1 LTNRHLEVK
10 NRSLLTSSCVMSEP
24 GFTTNFPAIR
34 ARQAGEDF
42 YVVMCPMRLLPSL
55 FAFDDE
61 EVPPEV
67 RAQRVLNKARLP
79 EIARYLINNPNEYI
93 ISAITAS
100 VDASVQFQPMSEMA
114 GHEAVGT
121 LSIPMGATLLI
132 NDGQHR
138 RAAIEMA
145 IREEPRLKD
154 DAVPVLLFIDRGLA
168 RSQQMFADLNQHSIR
183 PSDSLST
190 LYDQRDPSSELARL
204 VALSVEGFI
213 GMTEMEKTSISNRST
228 KLFTLSGIKSANRA
242 LLKKSRNQEISS
254 EERAF
259 AVEYW
264 NNIVRLIPD
273 WMRAKRREVS
283 TSELRQ
289 NFIHSHGV
297 ALSAL
302 GLVGYQLVKE
312 NPTGW
317 AEQLCG
323 ISCIDWSRSNTEL
336 WEGRALVLGKINK
349 STNNVA
355 LTANVIKK
363 AIGLEFSEGDET
375 LEELLANG

>member
-1 LTNRHLEVK
+1 
-10 NRSLLTSSCVMSEP
+10 MSEA

-34 ARQAGEDF
+34 ARQAGEYF
-42 YVVMCPMRLLPSL
+42 YVVMCPMRLLPNL
-55 FAFDDE
+55 FTFDEE

-79 EIARYLINNPNEYI
+79 EIARYLVNNPNEYI

-100 VDASVQFQPMSEMA
+100 VDATVQFQPLSETSS
-114 GHEAVGT
+114 HEAVGT

-145 IREEPRLKD
+145 IREEPRLRD
-154 DAVPVLLFIDRGLA
+154 DAVPVLLFIDRGLE

-190 LYDQRDPSSELARL
+190 LYDQRDPGSELARL
-204 VALSVEGFI
+204 IAFSVEGFV
-213 GMTEMEKTSISNRST
+213 GMTEMEKASISNRST

-242 LLKKSRNQEISS
+242 LLKKSRNQEIST

-259 AVEYW
+259 AVDYW
-264 NNIVRLIPD
+264 KNVVQLIPD

-289 NFIHSHGV
+289 NFIHAHGV

-302 GLVGYQLVKE
+302 GLVGNQLKQE
-312 NPTGW
+312 NPDGW
-317 AEQLCG
+317 TEQLCG
-323 ISCIDWSRSNTEL
+323 ISFIDWSRSNSKL
-336 WEGRALVLGKINK
+336 WEGRALALGRINK
-349 STNNVA
+349 STNNVG

-363 AIGLEFSEGDET
+363 AIGLKLSEADEM

>member
-1 LTNRHLEVK
+1 MMQKL
-10 NRSLLTSSCVMSEP
+10 SDP
-24 GFTTNFPAIR
+24 GFFTNFPAIR

-42 YVVMCPMRLLPSL
+42 YVVMCPMRLLPNL

-67 RAQRVLNKARLP
+67 RAQRVLNRARLP
-79 EIARYLINNPNEYI
+79 EIARYLVDNPQSYI

-100 VDASVQFQPMSEMA
+100 VDASVRFQPLSDNA

-145 IREEPRLKD
+145 IREEPKLKD
-154 DAVPVLLFIDRGLA
+154 DSVPVLLFIDRGLE

-190 LYDQRDPSSELARL
+190 LYDLRDPSSELARL
-204 VALSVEGFI
+204 VALSVDGFI

-242 LLKKSRNQEISS
+242 LLKKTRNQEIS
-254 EERAF
+254 EDEKQFTLA
-259 AVEYW
+259 YW
-264 NNIVRLIPD
+264 KNVVQLIPD

-289 NFIHSHGV
+289 NFIHAHGV

-302 GLVGYQLVKE
+302 GLVGHQLLRE
-312 NPTGW
+312 NPDGW
-317 AEQLCG
+317 SEQLCG
-323 ISCIDWSRSNTEL
+323 LSFIDWSRSNTEL
-336 WEGRALVLGKINK
+336 WEGRALMLGKINK
-349 STNNVA
+349 STVNVA
-355 LTANVIKK
+355 LTANVLKQ
-363 AIGLEFSEGDET
+363 AVGLELNEADKL
-375 LEELLANG
+375 LEERLRDG

>member
-1 LTNRHLEVK
+1 MDD
-10 NRSLLTSSCVMSEP
+10 MSEP
-24 GFTTNFPAIR
+24 GFYTNFPAIR

-42 YVVMCPMRLLPSL
+42 YVVMCPMRLLPNL

-67 RAQRVLNKARLP
+67 RAQRVLNRARLP
-79 EIARYLINNPNEYI
+79 EIARYLIDNPENYI

-100 VDASVQFQPMSEMA
+100 VDASVTFQPFSDTAE
-114 GHEAVGT
+114 HHAVGT

-138 RAAIEMA
+138 RAAIELA
-145 IREEPRLKD
+145 IQEEPRLKD

-204 VALSVEGFI
+204 VALSVEGFV

-242 LLKKSRNQEISS
+242 LLKKSRNQEISAD
-254 EERAF
+254 ERAI
-259 AVEYW
+259 ALDYW
-264 NNIVRLIPD
+264 NTVVQLIPD
-273 WMRAKRREVS
+273 WVRAKRREVS

-289 NFIHSHGV
+289 NFVHAHGV
-297 ALSAL
+297 ALNAL
-302 GLVGYQLVKE
+302 GLVGHQLLQE
-312 NPTGW
+312 NPDGW

-323 ISCIDWSRSNTEL
+323 ISFIDWSRSNADL

-349 STNNVA
+349 STINVA

-363 AIGLEFSEGDET
+363 AIGLSLSNADLA
-375 LEELLANG
+375 LEERLADG

>member
-1 LTNRHLEVK
+1 MTNRHLEVK
-10 NRSLLTSSCVMSEP
+10 NRPLLTSVCVMSEP

-79 EIARYLINNPNEYI
+79 EIARYLIDNPNEYI

-190 LYDQRDPSSELARL
+190 LYDQRDPP
-204 VALSVEGFI
+204 ALSW
-213 GMTEMEKTSISNRST
+213 RD
-228 KLFTLSGIKSANRA
+228 
-242 LLKKSRNQEISS
+242 LLRCPSR
-254 EERAF
+254 
-259 AVEYW
+259 V
-264 NNIVRLIPD
+264 
-273 WMRAKRREVS
+273 
-283 TSELRQ
+283 
-289 NFIHSHGV
+289 
-297 ALSAL
+297 LSA
-302 GLVGYQLVKE
+302 
-312 NPTGW
+312 
-317 AEQLCG
+317 
-323 ISCIDWSRSNTEL
+323 
-336 WEGRALVLGKINK
+336 
-349 STNNVA
+349 
-355 LTANVIKK
+355 
-363 AIGLEFSEGDET
+363 
-375 LEELLANG
+375 